1 MTRGNLSAWAVAH
14 PTLILFLI
22 LMVAGAGAFAYA
34 KLGRAEDPSFT
45 IKTVV
50 ISAAWPGATAQ
61 EMQFQ
66 VADRIEKKLQELPW
80 FDTVKTFSKPGI
92 VLAQLEFKD
101 STPPAQVPWLFYLTR
116 RKMAD
121 VKSDLPD
128 GVIGPNVNDEYG
140 DVDSVLYTLRAEST
154 DYAQLKLVAES
165 ARQRLLKVPNV
176 TKVTIYGT
184 QEERIYVNFDHVKIA
199 NLGIGPQAILDSL
212 AKQNAVVPAGIVQ
225 TDGPRIPLR
234 VTGAFD
240 GVATVENTPVASA
253 NGTIVRLG
261 DVATVTRGYV
271 DPPDLL
277 LRQRGT
283 PALALGVVMQKGA
296 NILTFGENIEAAMSE
311 IMRATPVGFT
321 YERVANQPK
330 IVEDAVGDFMRSFI
344 EALVIVLA
352 VSFLSL
358 GWRTGIVVA
367 LSVPLV
373 LGLVF
378 IIMLLIGLDL
388 HRITLGA
395 LIIALGLMVDDA
407 IISIEMMLVK
417 MEQGV
422 PRAEAAGWAW
432 TSTAFPRLTGA
443 LVTAAGFLPIGFA
456 VSSTGEYAG
465 AIFSVV
471 GIALLSSWLVA
482 GMFTPYL
489 GIKLLPNVKVHHDAN
504 PNAIYNTPMYR
515 RLRSA
520 VRWCVDHRTWIVG
533 ATAAAFALAVF
544 GFRYIPQQFFPTSE
558 RTELFVQLRMPEGSA
573 IGATLAAAKKAEQLI
588 AGDDDAATWTTYIG
602 SGPPRFWLG
611 LNPALPNEAYGEI
624 VIVAKDIK
632 ARERLKNKID
642 GAVAKGVVPEARVRT
657 DRFNFGPPVGFP
669 IQFRVIGSD
678 PLKVRALAYQ
688 VRDIVRANP
697 DVLEPQLDWDGQMPS
712 IKLVLDQDRTR
723 ALGLDPLT
731 VSASLQAIV
740 TGYPVTTVR
749 DRTEKV
755 VVVARAVASQRNDL
769 GSIGDLTVLAR
780 NGVPVPVSQ
789 VAHIEQNHE
798 DAISWRRN
806 RDLAI
811 TVRSDVRDGVQAP
824 DVSRRISADLEQLRT
839 TLPTGYRLEMG
850 GSIEES
856 NKANVSLFAIFPVMI
871 MAMLVILMVQLQ
883 SFSRLGL
890 TLLTAPL
897 GLIGATAGLLISG
910 MPFGFVTL
918 LGLIALGGMI
928 IRNTVILVDQ
938 IEQDVAAGSTRRE
951 AIIEATVRRARPV
964 VLTALAA
971 ILAMIPLSR
980 SGFWGSMAVTIMG
993 GLLVATALTI
1003 LFLPALYAL
1012 WFRHSI
1018 DAVGVGTAHPDTP
1031 YGVRIWVWIRKMAAR
1046 LADFARGVFI
1056 KPRPHGVALLAVLIV
1071 LAIAGTTAAAEQ
1083 GTWEERRACTPDVFQ
1098 HCSEFIPDPNRIT
1111 VCLRYK
1117 LRELSPECRAV
1128 MMRPKGNWAVG
1139 HPGTVLKTKASTD
1152 ESPIVSHGLSMQ

>member
-1 MTRGNLSAWAVAH
+1 MSRSNLSAWAVAH

-22 LMVAGAGAFAYA
+22 LMVAGAGAFSYA

-50 ISAAWPGATAQ
+50 ISAVWPGATAQ

-80 FDTVKTFSKPGI
+80 FDVVKTYSKPGI
-92 VLAQLEFKD
+92 MLAQLEFRD

-140 DVDSVLYTLRAEST
+140 DVDSILYTLRADGA

-184 QEERIYVNFDHVKIA
+184 QEERIFVNFDHVKIA
-199 NLGIGPQAILDSL
+199 SLGIGPQAILDSL

-240 GVATVENTPVASA
+240 GVETVKNTPVASA

-261 DVATVTRGYV
+261 DIVSVTREYV
-271 DPPDLL
+271 DPPDSL
-277 LRQRGT
+277 LRQRGA
-283 PALALGVVMQKGA
+283 PALALGIVMQKGA
-296 NILTFGENIEAAMSE
+296 NILTLGEDVDAAMAE
-311 IMRATPVGFT
+311 IMRATPVGLT
-321 YERVANQPK
+321 YERIANQPK
-330 IVEDAVGDFMRSFI
+330 IVEEAVGDFMRSFV

-358 GWRTGIVVA
+358 GMRTGIVVA

-378 IIMLLIGLDL
+378 IIMLIIGLDL

-465 AIFSVV
+465 AIFTVV
-471 GIALLSSWLVA
+471 GIALLASWLVA

-489 GIKLLPNVKVHHDAN
+489 GMKLLPNVHVHHDAD
-504 PNAIYNTPMYR
+504 PNAIYDTPMYR
-515 RLRSA
+515 RLRVA
-520 VRWCVDHRTWIVG
+520 IRWCVDHCVWVVG
-533 ATAAAFALAVF
+533 ATVAAFVMALVGF
-544 GFRYIPQQFFPTSE
+544 GHIPQQFFPTSE

-588 AGDDDAATWTTYIG
+588 AGDDDAATWTTYVG

-611 LNPALPNEAYGEI
+611 LNPALPNEAYAEI
-624 VIVAKDIK
+624 VIVAGDIK
-632 ARERLKNKID
+632 ARERLKKKID
-642 GAVAKGVVPEARVRT
+642 TAVANGAVAEARVRT

-669 IQFRVIGSD
+669 VQFRVIGTD
-678 PLKVRALAYQ
+678 PHKVRAVAYQ
-688 VRDIVRANP
+688 VRDVLRANP
-697 DVLEPQLDWDGQMPS
+697 DVIEPQLDWDGQMPS
-712 IKLVLDQDRTR
+712 VKLVLDQDRTR
-723 ALGLDPLT
+723 ALGLDPQT

-755 VVVARAVASQRNDL
+755 VVAARAIESQRNGL

-789 VAHIEQNHE
+789 VAHLEQGHE

-806 RDLAI
+806 RDLTMI
-811 TVRSDVRDGVQAP
+811 VRGDIRDGVQPA
-824 DVSRRISADLEQLRT
+824 DVSRRIWADLEHLRSS
-839 TLPTGYRLEMG
+839 LPAGYRLEMG

-871 MAMLVILMVQLQ
+871 MAMLVILMIQLQ
-883 SFSRLGL
+883 SFSRLAL

-897 GLIGATAGLLISG
+897 GLIGATAGLLASG

-938 IEQDVAAGSTRRE
+938 IEHDVAAGSTRRA
-951 AIIEATVRRARPV
+951 AIIDSTVRRARPV

-1012 WFRHSI
+1012 CFRHSL
-1018 DAVGVGTAHPDTP
+1018 DASGAEASGEESPHE
-1031 YGVRIWVWIRKMAAR
+1031 GKIGMWIRKTAAR
-1046 LADFARGVFI
+1046 LAATIRGVL
-1056 KPRPHGVALLAVLIV
+1056 PRPKAHAAVLV
-1071 LAIAGTTAAAEQ
+1071 AALES
-1083 GTWEERRACTPDVFQ
+1083 ENVDVAYRQ
-1098 HCSEFIPDPNRIT
+1098 
-1111 VCLRYK
+1111 
-1117 LRELSPECRAV
+1117 
-1128 MMRPKGNWAVG
+1128 
-1139 HPGTVLKTKASTD
+1139 
-1152 ESPIVSHGLSMQ
+1152 

>member
-1 MTRGNLSAWAVAH
+1 MSRSNLSAWAVAH

-22 LMVAGAGAFAYA
+22 LMVAGAGAFSYA

-50 ISAAWPGATAQ
+50 ISAVWPGATAQ

-80 FDTVKTFSKPGI
+80 FDVVKTYSKPGI
-92 VLAQLEFKD
+92 MLAQLEFRD
-101 STPPAQVPWLFYLTR
+101 STPPTQVPWLFYLTR

-140 DVDSVLYTLRAEST
+140 DVDSILYTLRADGA

-184 QEERIYVNFDHVKIA
+184 QEERIFVNFDHVKIA
-199 NLGIGPQAILDSL
+199 SLGIGPQAILDSL

-240 GVATVENTPVASA
+240 GVETVKNTPVASA

-261 DVATVTRGYV
+261 DIVSVTREYV
-271 DPPDLL
+271 DPPDSL
-277 LRQRGT
+277 LRQRGA
-283 PALALGVVMQKGA
+283 PALALGTVMQKGA
-296 NILTFGENIEAAMSE
+296 NILTLGEDVDAAMAE

-321 YERVANQPK
+321 YERIANQPK
-330 IVEDAVGDFMRSFI
+330 IVEEAVGDFMRSFV

-358 GWRTGIVVA
+358 GMRTGIVVA

-378 IIMLLIGLDL
+378 IIMLIIGLDL

-422 PRAEAAGWAW
+422 ARTEAAGWAW

-465 AIFSVV
+465 SIFTVV
-471 GIALLSSWLVA
+471 GIALLASWLVA
-482 GMFTPYL
+482 GMITPYL
-489 GIKLLPNVKVHHDAN
+489 GMKLLPNVHVHHDAD
-504 PNAIYNTPMYR
+504 PNAIYDTPMYR
-515 RLRSA
+515 RLRVA
-520 VRWCVDHRTWIVG
+520 IRWCVDHRVWVVG
-533 ATAAAFALAVF
+533 ATVAAFVMALVGF
-544 GFRYIPQQFFPTSE
+544 GHIPQQFFPTSE

-588 AGDDDAATWTTYIG
+588 ASEDDAATWTTYVG

-611 LNPALPNEAYGEI
+611 LNPALPNEAYAEI
-624 VIVAKDIK
+624 VIVARDIK
-632 ARERLKNKID
+632 ARERLKKKID
-642 GAVAKGVVPEARVRT
+642 TAVANGAVAEARVRT

-669 IQFRVIGSD
+669 VQFRVIGTD
-678 PLKVRALAYQ
+678 PHKVRAVAYQ
-688 VRDIVRANP
+688 VRDVLRANP
-697 DVLEPQLDWDGQMPS
+697 DVIEPQLDWDGQMPS
-712 IKLVLDQDRTR
+712 VKLVLDQDRTR
-723 ALGLDPLT
+723 ALGLDPQT

-755 VVVARAVASQRNDL
+755 VVAARAIESQRNGL

-789 VAHIEQNHE
+789 VAHLDQGHE

-806 RDLAI
+806 RDLTMI
-811 TVRSDVRDGVQAP
+811 VRGDIRDGVQPA
-824 DVSRRISADLEQLRT
+824 DVSRRIWADLEHLRSS
-839 TLPTGYRLEMG
+839 LPAGYRLEMG

-871 MAMLVILMVQLQ
+871 SSQ
-883 SFSRLGL
+883 RGGR
-890 TLLTAPL
+890 PP
-897 GLIGATAGLLISG
+897 AGLPS
-910 MPFGFVTL
+910 
-918 LGLIALGGMI
+918 A
-928 IRNTVILVDQ
+928 
-938 IEQDVAAGSTRRE
+938 RR
-951 AIIEATVRRARPV
+951 
-964 VLTALAA
+964 L
-971 ILAMIPLSR
+971 MR
-980 SGFWGSMAVTIMG
+980 SGR
-993 GLLVATALTI
+993 GL
-1003 LFLPALYAL
+1003 PK
-1012 WFRHSI
+1012 W
-1018 DAVGVGTAHPDTP
+1018 GTAEAGGIATTGWSAWPE
-1031 YGVRIWVWIRKMAAR
+1031 RASSRKAGR
-1046 LADFARGVFI
+1046 RG
-1056 KPRPHGVALLAVLIV
+1056 G
-1071 LAIAGTTAAAEQ
+1071 
-1083 GTWEERRACTPDVFQ
+1083 
-1098 HCSEFIPDPNRIT
+1098 
-1111 VCLRYK
+1111 
-1117 LRELSPECRAV
+1117 
-1128 MMRPKGNWAVG
+1128 
-1139 HPGTVLKTKASTD
+1139 
-1152 ESPIVSHGLSMQ
+1152 

>member
-1 MTRGNLSAWAVAH
+1 MNRSNLSAWAVAH

-22 LMVAGAGAFAYA
+22 LMVAGAGAFSYA

-50 ISAAWPGATAQ
+50 ISAVWPGATAQ
-61 EMQFQ
+61 EIQFQ
-66 VADRIEKKLQELPW
+66 VADRVEKKLQELPW
-80 FDTVKTFSKPGI
+80 FDVVKTYSKPGI
-92 VLAQLEFKD
+92 MLAQLEFRD

-121 VKSDLPD
+121 VKSDLPE

-140 DVDSVLYTLRAEST
+140 DVDSILYTLRADGA

-176 TKVTIYGT
+176 TKVTIYGA
-184 QEERIYVNFDHVKIA
+184 QEERIFVNFDHVKIA
-199 NLGIGPQAILDSL
+199 SLGIGPQAILDSL

-240 GVATVENTPVASA
+240 GVETVKNTPVASA

-261 DVATVTRGYV
+261 DIVTVTRGYA
-271 DPPDLL
+271 DPPDSL
-277 LRQRGT
+277 LRQRGA
-283 PALALGVVMQKGA
+283 PALALGIVMQKGA
-296 NILTFGENIEAAMSE
+296 NILTLGEDVDTAMAE
-311 IMRATPVGFT
+311 IMRATPVGLT
-321 YERVANQPK
+321 YERIANQPK
-330 IVEDAVGDFMRSFI
+330 IVEEAVGDFMRSFV

-358 GWRTGIVVA
+358 GMRTGIVVA

-378 IIMLLIGLDL
+378 IIMLIIGLDL

-422 PRAEAAGWAW
+422 ARAEAAGWAW

-465 AIFSVV
+465 AIFTVV
-471 GIALLSSWLVA
+471 GIALLASWLVA

-489 GIKLLPNVKVHHDAN
+489 GMKLLPNVHVHHDAD
-504 PNAIYNTPMYR
+504 PNAIYDTPMYR
-515 RLRSA
+515 RLRVA
-520 VRWCVDHRTWIVG
+520 IRWCVDHCVWVVG
-533 ATAAAFALAVF
+533 ATVAAFVMALV
-544 GFRYIPQQFFPTSE
+544 GFSHIPQQFFPTSE

-573 IGATLAAAKKAEQLI
+573 IGATLAAAKKAEQFI
-588 AGDDDAATWTTYIG
+588 AGDDDAATWTTYVG

-611 LNPALPNEAYGEI
+611 LNPALPNEAYAEI

-632 ARERLKNKID
+632 ARERLKKKID
-642 GAVAKGVVPEARVRT
+642 TAVANGAVAEARVRT

-669 IQFRVIGSD
+669 VQFRVIGTD
-678 PLKVRALAYQ
+678 PLKVRAVAYQ
-688 VRDIVRANP
+688 VRDLLRANS
-697 DVLEPQLDWDGQMPS
+697 DVIEPQLDWDGQMPS
-712 IKLVLDQDRTR
+712 VKLVLDQDRTR

-740 TGYPVTTVR
+740 TGFPVTTVR

-755 VVVARAVASQRNDL
+755 VVVARAIESQRNGL
-769 GSIGDLTVLAR
+769 GAIGDLTVLAR

-789 VAHIEQNHE
+789 VAHLEQAHE

-806 RDLAI
+806 RDLTMI
-811 TVRSDVRDGVQAP
+811 VRGDVRDGVQP
-824 DVSRRISADLEQLRT
+824 GDVSRRIWADLDHLRSS
-839 TLPTGYRLEMG
+839 LPAGYRVEMG

-856 NKANVSLFAIFPVMI
+856 TKANVSLFAIFPVMI
-871 MAMLVILMVQLQ
+871 MAMLVILMIQLQ
-883 SFSRLGL
+883 SFSRLAL

-897 GLIGATAGLLISG
+897 GLIGATAGLLASG

-938 IEQDVAAGSTRRE
+938 IEHDVAAGSTRRA
-951 AIIEATVRRARPV
+951 AIIDSTVRRARPV

-993 GLLVATALTI
+993 GLLVATVLTI

-1012 WFRHSI
+1012 AFRRSL
-1018 DAVGVGTAHPDTP
+1018 DTSGAEASP
-1031 YGVRIWVWIRKMAAR
+1031 RESKIGMWIRKMAAR
-1046 LADFARGVFI
+1046 AAASVRGV
-1056 KPRPHGVALLAVLIV
+1056 L
-1071 LAIAGTTAAAEQ
+1071 
-1083 GTWEERRACTPDVFQ
+1083 
-1098 HCSEFIPDPNRIT
+1098 
-1111 VCLRYK
+1111 
-1117 LRELSPECRAV
+1117 
-1128 MMRPKGNWAVG
+1128 MRPKPGDAVAA
-1139 HPGTVLKTKASTD
+1139 LDAN
-1152 ESPIVSHGLSMQ
+1152 Q